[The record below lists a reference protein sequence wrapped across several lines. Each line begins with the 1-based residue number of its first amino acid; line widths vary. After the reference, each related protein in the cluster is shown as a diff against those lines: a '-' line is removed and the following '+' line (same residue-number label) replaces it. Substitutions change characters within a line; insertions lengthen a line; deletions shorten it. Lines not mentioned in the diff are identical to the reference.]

1 MNHARL
7 KHGRGG
13 YGPAMIDMLAWGF
26 GLIEGPRPDP
36 AGNLYFSDVTRGG
49 VHRLAPDGSVTVA
62 VPKRRGVG
70 GIALHA
76 DGGLVLSGR
85 NICHVRDG
93 ETRIVFELPDVG
105 GFNDLFTDAA
115 GRVYVGS
122 LRDDPFSVG
131 ADRTPGEAYRIDTD
145 GHVTQIYG
153 DVGLTNG
160 IGFSPDGRRL
170 YHSDSAIQSILVHDV
185 DADGNVDASS
195 REVFARVKGGVPD
208 GLAVDDEGGVWVAVY
223 GGNRVERFARDGTS
237 DRSITVPAEGV
248 TSLAFAG
255 PDLSDLIVVSADN
268 TAHPEREGTVFLV
281 PADEVGAR
289 GLPAPLA
296 RV

>member
-1 MNHARL
+1 
-7 KHGRGG
+7 
-13 YGPAMIDMLAWGF
+13 MIDMLAWGF
-26 GLIEGPRPDP
+26 GLIEGPRPD
-36 AGNLYFSDVTRGG
+36 AEGNLYFSDVTRGG
-49 VHRLAPDGSVTVA
+49 VHCLGPDGSVTIA

-70 GIALHA
+70 GIAVHA
-76 DGGLVLSGR
+76 DGGLVMSGR

-131 ADRTPGEAYRIDTD
+131 EDRKPGEAYRIDTD
-145 GHVTQIYG
+145 GTATQIYG

-160 IGFSPDGRRL
+160 IGFSPDGRRI
-170 YHSDSAIQSILVHDV
+170 YHSDSAIQSILVHDIDDNGDV
-185 DADGNVDASS
+185 DAQS
-195 REVFARVKGGVPD
+195 RQVFARVKGGVPD
-208 GLAVDDEGGVWVAVY
+208 GLAVDTDGGVWVAVY
-223 GGNRVERFARDGTS
+223 GGSRVERFAPDGSS
-237 DRSITVPAEGV
+237 DRSVAVPAEAV
-248 TSLAFAG
+248 TSLVFAG
-255 PDLSDLIVVSADN
+255 PELSDLIVVTADN
-268 TAHPEREGTVFLV
+268 TAHPEREGTIFLV
-281 PADEVGAR
+281 PAAEVGAR

>member
-1 MNHARL
+1 
-7 KHGRGG
+7 
-13 YGPAMIDMLAWGF
+13 MIEMLAWGF
-26 GLIEGPRPDP
+26 GLIEGPRPDSE
-36 AGNLYFSDVTRGG
+36 GNLFFSDVTRGG
-49 VHRLAPDGSVTVA
+49 VHRLAPDGSVTIA

-76 DGGLVLSGR
+76 DGGLVMSGR
-85 NICHVRDG
+85 NICHTRDG
-93 ETRIVFELPDVG
+93 ETRIIFEVPDVG

-131 ADRTPGEAYRIDTD
+131 GDRKAGEAYRIDLD
-145 GHVTQIYG
+145 GTATQIYG
-153 DVGLTNG
+153 DVGLANG
-160 IGFSPDGRRL
+160 IGFSPDGKRI
-170 YHSDSAIQSILVHDV
+170 YHSDSAIQSIFVHAIDEHGEI
-185 DADGNVDASS
+185 DPGS

-208 GLAVDDEGGVWVAVY
+208 GLAVDTEGGVWVAVF
-223 GGNRVERFARDGTS
+223 GGSRVDRYAPDGS
-237 DRSITVPAEGV
+237 LDRSIEVPAESV
-248 TSLAFAG
+248 TSLVFFG
-255 PDLSDLIVVSADN
+255 PQLGDLIVVTADN
-268 TAHPEREGTVFLV
+268 SLHPEREGTVLLV

>member
-1 MNHARL
+1 
-7 KHGRGG
+7 
-13 YGPAMIDMLAWGF
+13 MIEMLAWGF
-26 GLIEGPRPDP
+26 GLIEGPRPD
-36 AGNLYFSDVTRGG
+36 AEGNLYFSDVTRGG

-93 ETRIVFELPDVG
+93 ETRVVFELPDIG

-131 ADRTPGEAYRIDTD
+131 GERKAGEAYRIDLD
-145 GHVTQIYG
+145 GTATQIYG

-160 IGFSPDGRRL
+160 IGFSPDGHRI
-170 YHSDSAIQSILVHDV
+170 YHSDSAAQTILVHTIDDRGEV
-185 DADGNVDASS
+185 DPTS
-195 REVFARVKGGVPD
+195 RAVFTRVKGGVPD
-208 GLAVDDEGGVWVAVY
+208 GLAVDAEGGVWVAVY
-223 GGNRVERFARDGTS
+223 GGSRVDRYAPDGTH
-237 DRSITVPAEGV
+237 DRSLAVPAESV
-248 TSLAFAG
+248 TSLVFAG
-255 PDLSDLIVVSADN
+255 PDLSDLIVVTADN
-268 TAHPEREGTVFLV
+268 TEHPEREGTIFLA
-281 PADEVGAR
+281 PSAAVGAR